1 MAQAEY
7 LLSTLVTGGLLLGVA
22 VAIGRAIGP
31 GFRFDAGPERPS
43 LSRRLAD
50 DPRVWML
57 SFLALVLVFGGGAVV
72 FVGGFELPSMAVTL
86 AGAALVGGT
95 LVVLV
100 GYVFYGTYMAARS
113 RGRPSSMAAAQGATA
128 LGTLFLVA
136 LVVKLVFLA

>member
-22 VAIGRAIGP
+22 VAVGRAVGS
-31 GFRFDAGPERPS
+31 GFRFEHGPARPS

-57 SFLALVLVFGGGAVV
+57 SFLALILVFGGGAVV
-72 FVGGFELPSMAVTL
+72 FVGGFSLPSSAVTL

-100 GYVFYGTYMAARS
+100 GYVFYGTYLAARA
-113 RGRPSSMAAAQGATA
+113 RGRPPSMATAQGATA

>member
-22 VAIGRAIGP
+22 AAVGRAIGP
-31 GFRFDAGPERPS
+31 DFEFQGPDRPALAS
-43 LSRRLAD
+43 RLAD

-57 SFLALVLVFGGGAVV
+57 AFLTLVLVFGGGTVV
-72 FVGGFELPSMAVTL
+72 FVGGFELPASAVAV

-95 LVVLV
+95 LAVFV
-100 GYVFYGTYMAARS
+100 GYVFYGTYLAARA

>member
-22 VAIGRAIGP
+22 VAVGRAVGSD
-31 GFRFDAGPERPS
+31 FRFEHGPARPS

-57 SFLALVLVFGGGAVV
+57 AFLALVLVFGGGAVV
-72 FVGGFELPSMAVTL
+72 FVGGFSLPASAVTL

-100 GYVFYGTYMAARS
+100 GYVFYGTYLAARA
-113 RGRPSSMAAAQGATA
+113 RGRPPSMATAQGATA